1 MMLCVLFFLLDIMK
15 IIRRERRLGREDKD
29 MAKYKAQVGGFV
41 TVFRQRTVTVYADT
55 EAEARI

>member
-1 MMLCVLFFLLDIMK
+1 
-15 IIRRERRLGREDKD
+15 

-41 TVFRQRTVTVYADT
+41 TVFRQHTVTVYADT